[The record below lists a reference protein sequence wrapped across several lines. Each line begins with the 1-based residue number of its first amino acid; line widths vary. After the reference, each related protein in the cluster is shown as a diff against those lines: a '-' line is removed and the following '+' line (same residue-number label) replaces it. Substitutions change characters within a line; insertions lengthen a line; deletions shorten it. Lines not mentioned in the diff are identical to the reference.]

1 MLTVAIAGLGAVGL
15 PLARAL
21 DDGIDGLAL
30 GAVSVR
36 NRARAERALQTFRAP
51 PEIVPLDRLAH
62 HDIVVEA
69 VPAAIFEQVAV
80 PAIAAGRL
88 FVPVSAGALLSRHH
102 LVRRARQTGAR
113 IIVPT
118 GALLGFDAIRAAAEG
133 PVDSITLE
141 SRKPPAA
148 LVGAPYIERL
158 GLDLD
163 AVTEPMRL
171 MSGNALEAAQGFPAN
186 LNVAAALAL
195 AGIGPVRT
203 RVEVWVDPT
212 ITRNTHTIRV
222 ESAAARMTMTI
233 ENLPSQE
240 NPRTGQITAH
250 SVIACLRGLVQPLK
264 IGS

>member
-21 DDGIDGLAL
+21 DDGIEGLAL
-30 GAVSVR
+30 RAISVR
-36 NRARAERALQTFRAP
+36 DRARAEHALQTFRAP
-51 PEIVPLDRLAH
+51 PEIVPLDRLAS

-69 VPAAIFEQVAV
+69 VPHAIFDQVAG
-80 PAIAAGRL
+80 PAIAAGRI
-88 FVPVSAGALLSRHH
+88 FVPVSAGALLSRQH
-102 LVRRARQTGAR
+102 LVRQARRSGAR

-133 PVDSITLE
+133 PIDSITLE

-148 LVGAPYIERL
+148 LEGAPFIERL
-158 GLDLD
+158 GLDLKR
-163 AVTEPMRL
+163 VREPMRL
-171 MSGNALEAAQGFPAN
+171 LAGNAIEAAQGFPAN

-222 ESAAARMTMTI
+222 DAAAARMSMTI
-233 ENLPSQE
+233 ENLPSRE
-240 NPRTGQITAH
+240 NPRTGQITAL
-250 SVIACLRGLVQPLK
+250 SVIACLRGLVQALK